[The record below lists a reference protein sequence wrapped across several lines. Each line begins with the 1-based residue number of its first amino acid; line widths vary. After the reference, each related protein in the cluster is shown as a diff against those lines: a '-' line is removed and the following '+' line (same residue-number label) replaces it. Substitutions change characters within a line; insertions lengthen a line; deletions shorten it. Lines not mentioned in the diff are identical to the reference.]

1 MGYIKAERNGDAQV
15 VLKMPAFADY
25 EYTGEC
31 RQPVKGEFFL
41 DDTFVYKAED
51 CTYTR
56 HYLILRKKPSLFPNF
71 RELGPDEVIEFGDI
85 FVDGPGRHAPFL
97 VGDSIGKTVKQ
108 QRDDFDNQWWKA
120 YRRVTG

>member
-1 MGYIKAERNGDAQV
+1 MGYIKVDSVGITDA
-15 VLKMPAFADY
+15 VLKVPAFTDY
-25 EYTGEC
+25 EYTGEY
-31 RQPVKGEFFL
+31 RPPQKGEFFL
-41 DDTFVYKAED
+41 EDTFLFKAED
-51 CTYTR
+51 CSYTY
-56 HYLILRKKPSLFPNF
+56 HYFILRKKPSPFPNF

-85 FVDGPGRHAPFL
+85 FVDGPGRHTPFL